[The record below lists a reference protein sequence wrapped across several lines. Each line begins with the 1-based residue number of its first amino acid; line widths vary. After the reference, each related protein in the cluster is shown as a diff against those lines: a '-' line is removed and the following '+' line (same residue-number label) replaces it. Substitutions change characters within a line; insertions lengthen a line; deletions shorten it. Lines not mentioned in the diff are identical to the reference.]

1 MVQRKKIRERLGGRS
16 AFASSFANAME
27 DRQATADKSGFVVVA
42 ELTGGPNFDF
52 TPISKFLSAFNEA
65 SPSVIPAGFDFA
77 GITLPQNP
85 GGTPNIEP
93 VYAIEKLLAEELS
106 GDLDFIPHISCKDH
120 NANAIVNTLVGLRA
134 LNIETIL
141 ALTGDK
147 PVAAKGVFELDS
159 IGLLQLV
166 RDMNNESYIKSRPQ
180 DLDRV
185 HQFFP
190 GAAVSPFKYT
200 EASQMQQYYKMGKK
214 IACGAKFL
222 ITQVGWDWKKSQ
234 ELFRYLNKNGL
245 NIPVIGNV
253 YVLSTTTPAPRLM
266 HDIKL
271 TGCFVSDQ
279 FLAKLYSE
287 SAAQHIERAAQQ
299 VAMYKAIGAAGVD
312 IGGIRDFDTFVGILQ
327 RADEIGSN
335 WEQFKDNLYWPAKDA
350 FYLYND
356 AGRPFDTAQG
366 RPAALSKP
374 RKTFKHKFFDF
385 FHRAVLNPDYRGFRA
400 FKRVMAALGAEKGK
414 GAVYKLFN
422 AAEGGFKYL
431 VFDCEACGDCYL
443 PENFGLCTIGGCE
456 KGMANAPC
464 GDATADG
471 KCGNDL
477 ERVCIGELIYQA
489 AASEEHGLEKLQKII
504 NKPRIHALEHSSS
517 ILNYLFGRD
526 HTMKNPI
533 IFAGESI
540 HASIPKT
547 GQIMKQLAQ
556 LGPDAYTKPSGPLNY
571 IKALI
576 ESQANDGADYI
587 AVNVDV
593 FGEDAAQSAV
603 AMMREYVKLVRK
615 WGKGVPICVDS
626 GSNDVL
632 AAGLK
637 EWFNTDQNVKQPL
650 INSIKVYTM
659 DKFLPLK
666 KEYDYAFIGLLIT
679 EEKPTGPGG
688 SYSVD
693 ELHSL
698 AKRIFDKAVGQYG
711 FKRGEIFFD
720 STVFP
725 IAIDMPME
733 PGVPGYTYRAFETI
747 KRIKADATLKGVHC
761 SLGISNSVRDLPG
774 RRIGVCRAYLA
785 KAMEFGLDAGIVNV
799 AHHYGQ
805 VPPDPDLV
813 ELVDAYAKMDGS
825 AEATNRAMTL
835 MGKFCQENRKTSA

>member
-1 MVQRKKIRERLGGRS
+1 MAQRKKLRERLEG
-16 AFASSFANAME
+16 
-27 DRQATADKSGFVVVA
+27 KSGFVVAA

-52 TPISKFLSAFNEA
+52 GPISKFLSAFKEA
-65 SPSVIPAGFDFA
+65 GPSAIPNGFDFA

-93 VYAIEKLLAEELS
+93 VYAIEKLFAEELL
-106 GDLDFIPHISCKDH
+106 GDLDCIPHISCKDH
-120 NANAIVNTLVGLRA
+120 NANAIVSTLVGLRD

-159 IGLLQLV
+159 TGLLQLV
-166 RDMNNESYIKSRPQ
+166 RDMNNESYIKARPQ

-200 EASQMQQYYKMGKK
+200 EASQMQQYYKMEKK

-234 ELFRYLNKNGL
+234 ELFRYLSKNGL
-245 NIPVIGNV
+245 NVPVIGNV

-279 FLAKLYSE
+279 LLAKLYSE
-287 SAAQHIERAAQQ
+287 TATQHVERAAQQ
-299 VAMYKAIGAAGVD
+299 VAMYKSMGAAGVD
-312 IGGIRDFDTFVGILQ
+312 IGGVRDFKAFVGILQ
-327 RADEIGSN
+327 RAAEIGGN

-350 FYLYND
+350 FYLYNE
-356 AGRPFDTAQG
+356 AG
-366 RPAALSKP
+366 RPAALSRP
-374 RKTFKHKFFDF
+374 RKTFKHKFFNF
-385 FHRAVLNPDYRGFRA
+385 FHRAVLNPDYRGFHA
-400 FKRVMAALGAEKGK
+400 LKYVMAALGTEKGK
-414 GAVYKLFN
+414 GAIYKLFN
-422 AAEGGFKYL
+422 AKEGAFKYL

-464 GDATADG
+464 GDATAEG
-471 KCGNDL
+471 KCGNNL
-477 ERVCIGELIYQA
+477 EWVCIGELIYQA
-489 AASEEHGLEKLQKII
+489 AASEEHGLEKLRKII
-504 NKPRIHALEHSSS
+504 NKPRMHALENTAS

-526 HTMKNPI
+526 HTRKNPI
-533 IFAGESI
+533 ISVGESI

-547 GQIMKQLAQ
+547 GQIMRQLAQ

-571 IKALI
+571 IRALI

-587 AVNVDV
+587 AVNIDV
-593 FGEDAAQSAV
+593 FGEDNPQVAAN
-603 AMMREYVKLVRK
+603 MMREYVKLVRK
-615 WGKGVPICVDS
+615 WGNGVPICVDS

-632 AAGLK
+632 IAGLK
-637 EWFNTDQNVKQPL
+637 EWFNTGQNVRQPL

-688 SYSVD
+688 SYSVP
-693 ELHSL
+693 ELCYL
-698 AKRIFDKAVGQYG
+698 AQRIFDKAVGQFG
-711 FKRGEIFFD
+711 FKPSEIFLD

-733 PGVPGYTYRAFETI
+733 PGVPGYTYRAFKTVRKI
-747 KRIKADATLKGVHC
+747 KGDIKMKGVHC

-785 KAMEFGLDAGIVNV
+785 KAMEYGLDAGIVNV

-805 VPPDPDLV
+805 VPPDPDLL

-835 MGKFCQENRKTSA
+835 MAKFCRENRKPTG

>member
-1 MVQRKKIRERLGGRS
+1 MVQRKRLRERLER
-16 AFASSFANAME
+16 
-27 DRQATADKSGFVVVA
+27 KSGFVVVA

-52 TPISKFLSAFNEA
+52 GPISKFLSAFNEA
-65 SPSVIPAGFDFA
+65 GPSAIPNGFDFV

-93 VYAIEKLLAEELS
+93 VYAIEKLFAEELS
-106 GDLDFIPHISCKDH
+106 GDLDCIPHISCKDH
-120 NANAIVNTLVGLRA
+120 NTNAIVNSLVGLRN
-134 LNIETIL
+134 LNIETVL

-166 RDMNNESYIKSRPQ
+166 RDMNNESYIKARPQ
-180 DLDRV
+180 DMDRV

-200 EASQMQQYYKMGKK
+200 EASQMQQYYKMEKK
-214 IACGAKFL
+214 IASGAKFL

-245 NIPVIGNV
+245 NVPVIGNV

-279 FLAKLYSE
+279 LLAKLYSE
-287 SAAQHIERAAQQ
+287 TATQHIERAAQQ
-299 VAMYKAIGAAGVD
+299 VAMYKAMGAAGVD
-312 IGGIRDFDTFVGILQ
+312 IGGVRDFDTFVGILQ
-327 RADEIGSN
+327 RAAEIGAN
-335 WEQFKDNLYWPAKDA
+335 WEQFKDNLYWPAKDS
-350 FYLYND
+350 FYLYNE
-356 AGRPFDTAQG
+356 AGRPV
-366 RPAALSKP
+366 ALSKP

-385 FHRAVLNPDYRGFRA
+385 FHRAVLNPDYHGFHV
-400 FKRVMAALGAEKGK
+400 FKGMMAALGAEKGK

-464 GDATADG
+464 GDATAEG
-471 KCGNDL
+471 KCGNNL

-489 AASEEHGLEKLQKII
+489 AASEEHGLEKLRKII
-504 NKPRIHALEHSSS
+504 NKPRMHALEHTSS

-533 IFAGESI
+533 ISVGESI

-547 GQIMKQLAQ
+547 GQIMRQLSQ
-556 LGPDAYTKPSGPLNY
+556 LGQDAYTKPSGPLNY
-571 IKALI
+571 IRALI

-593 FGEDAAQSAV
+593 FGEDNAQSAV
-603 AMMREYVKLVRK
+603 NMMREYVKLVRK
-615 WGKGVPICVDS
+615 WGRGVPVCVDS
-626 GSNDVL
+626 GNNDVL
-632 AAGLK
+632 VAGLK
-637 EWFNTDQNVKQPL
+637 EWFDTEQNVKQPL

-693 ELHSL
+693 ELYSL
-698 AKRIFDKAVGQYG
+698 AKRIFDKAVGQFG
-711 FKRGEIFFD
+711 FKPSEIFLD

-747 KRIKADATLKGVHC
+747 KRIKSDATLKNAHC

-785 KAMEFGLDAGIVNV
+785 KAMEYGLDAGIVNV

-805 VPPDPDLV
+805 VPADPDLL

-825 AEATNRAMTL
+825 ADATNRAMTL
-835 MGKFCQENRKTSA
+835 MAKFCRENRKAPA

>member
-1 MVQRKKIRERLGGRS
+1 MKQRKKLRERLEG
-16 AFASSFANAME
+16 
-27 DRQATADKSGFVVVA
+27 KSGFVVVA

-52 TPISKFLSAFNEA
+52 TPISKFLAAFNEA
-65 SPSVIPAGFDFA
+65 GPSAIPDGFDFA
-77 GITLPQNP
+77 GVTLPQNP

-93 VYAIEKLLAEELS
+93 VYAIEKLFAEELL
-106 GDLDFIPHISCKDH
+106 GELDCIPHISCKDH

-147 PVAAKGVFELDS
+147 PVSAKGVFELDS

-166 RDMNNESYIKSRPQ
+166 RDMNNESYIKVRPQ

-200 EASQMQQYYKMGKK
+200 EPSQMQQYYKMVKK

-287 SAAQHIERAAQQ
+287 SASQHIERAAQQ

-312 IGGIRDFDTFVGILQ
+312 IGGVRDFDNFVGILQ
-327 RADEIGSN
+327 RAGEIGGN
-335 WEQFKDNLYWPAKDA
+335 WEQFKDNLCWPAKDA
-350 FYLYND
+350 FYLYNE
-356 AGRPFDTAQG
+356 AG

-385 FHRAVLNPDYRGFRA
+385 FHRAVLNPDYRGFHA
-400 FKRVMAALGAEKGK
+400 FKGVMAALGTEKGK
-414 GAVYKLFN
+414 GPVYKLFN
-422 AAEGGFKYL
+422 AKEGAFKYL

-471 KCGNDL
+471 KCGNNL

-489 AASEEHGLEKLQKII
+489 AASEEQGLEKLRKII
-504 NKPRIHALEHSSS
+504 NKPRIHALENSSS

-526 HTMKNPI
+526 HTRGNPI
-533 IFAGESI
+533 ISAGESI

-556 LGPDAYTKPSGPLNY
+556 LGQDAYTKPSGPLNY
-571 IKALI
+571 IRALI

-593 FGEDAAQSAV
+593 FGEDTAQSAV

-637 EWFNTDQNVKQPL
+637 EWFDTDQNVKQPL

-698 AKRIFDKAVGQYG
+698 ARRIFDKAVGQYG
-711 FKRGEIFFD
+711 FAPGEILFD

-813 ELVDAYAKMDGS
+813 ELVDAFAKMDGS
-825 AEATNRAMTL
+825 ADATNRAMML
-835 MGKFCQENRKTSA
+835 MAKFCRENRKAPA